1 MKADLRDHD
10 NVVECIEWA
19 PESANPNIAKAAV
32 LDAAAQ
38 SGSFLVSGS
47 RDKTIKVLIYKTK
60 IKLIDVNFSL
70 VLGCNFRL
78 MSFHTDWPRQLG
90 SPSQISPKR

>member
-47 RDKTIKVLIYKTK
+47 RDKTIKV
-60 IKLIDVNFSL
+60 
-70 VLGCNFRL
+70 
-78 MSFHTDWPRQLG
+78 
-90 SPSQISPKR
+90 